1 MASTFV
7 KYDFLN
13 HKKDGEH
20 SVEIV
25 KILKE
30 KGLNI
35 DGCVTFWEDCGPL
48 AAKISDLLHLN
59 GPGQHAAEIAKKKSW
74 THAILRTKTGDIPH
88 FPRTYLY
95 AAKCYHIKGES
106 DIYNAVNY
114 IGIPT
119 VLKLEYGS
127 SAVGVKPIKDHTE
140 CTNIYQDIKTK
151 LRSEKDH
158 PGIGLGHS
166 NDLLLME
173 YIEGTEHAVDII
185 IFQRQLIEAFVSD
198 NGPTH
203 QGRFTETTALM
214 PSCLLPD
221 REGQLVTA
229 AYQCCTEIGLVD
241 GVFNVDMKMT
251 KTGPKLIEIN
261 ARMGG
266 FYLRDWILTCY
277 GIDLLLYSFM
287 CCLGIRPIIARQ
299 TPRCHLMGTMCVPSA
314 HKEQL
319 KDSHK
324 LNSLN
329 TMIQKGIVQYNQIE
343 ASLDDC
349 GSEDEEE
356 PFCSIAV
363 TASNRTHA
371 KQKLLNVGSILALN
385 TKDYDLNYFLKDFEE

>member
-1 MASTFV
+1 MV
-7 KYDFLN
+7 
-13 HKKDGEH
+13 
-20 SVEIV
+20 
-25 KILKE
+25 
-30 KGLNI
+30 
-35 DGCVTFWEDCGPL
+35 
-48 AAKISDLLHLN
+48 KISDLLHLS

-88 FPRTYLY
+88 FPMTYLY

-114 IGIPT
+114 IGIPA
-119 VLKLEYGS
+119 VLKLEYGLS
-127 SAVGVKPIKDHTE
+127 HAGVKPITDHTE
-140 CTNIYQDIKTK
+140 CTNIYQNIKTK
-151 LRSEKDH
+151 LQSEKDH
-158 PGIGLGHS
+158 PGIGLGYS

-173 YIEGTEHAVDII
+173 YIEGTEHDVDII
-185 IFQRQLIEAFVSD
+185 IFQRQLIAAFVSD

-241 GVFNVDMKMT
+241 GVFNVEMKMT

-287 CCLGIRPIIARQ
+287 CCLGIRPIIAKQR
-299 TPRCHLMGTMCVPSA
+299 PRCHLMGTMCVPSA

-329 TMIQKGIVQYNQIE
+329 T
-343 ASLDDC
+343 S
-349 GSEDEEE
+349 S
-356 PFCSIAV
+356 S
-363 TASNRTHA
+363 R
-371 KQKLLNVGSILALN
+371 
-385 TKDYDLNYFLKDFEE
+385 